1 MNEDEFTEIE
11 LQLYKNAI
19 DDYCEDYQI
28 EQIQEAVADGIAKAI
43 QDRHKG
49 LTCT

>member
-1 MNEDEFTEIE
+1 MDENEFTEIE

-28 EQIQEAVADGIAKAI
+28 EQIEEYVASGVAKAI
-43 QDRHKG
+43 EDRHKG